1 MDMLKVKRRIVLDIL
16 IIAILMGGYAG
27 IMVYGNE
34 MTYGECITIQTIDKE
49 AAKNET
55 ATIRTIP
62 SGKTDT
68 QESHVVFAEL
78 GSVSWCPN
86 CPRASEKMS
95 DLFSMDM
102 PSSFYYV
109 TLVYDL
115 NTIAAKRGRQL
126 SNAYIPMLY
135 LDGGYQVI
143 DDANSY
149 ASAIETVSSREVHQL
164 TMDLSTQWRGDAVLD
179 IRVSITNEGSETY
192 FGHLRVHV
200 TEINSRWNNYNGN
213 PFHYA
218 LLDYALNKYI
228 RIASGDTYVETT
240 TWKGSDSHGGQTYGD
255 ITQDNIMIIGTVSHW
270 LPHLQKNPWTDP
282 RPYRFFA
289 QYVDETQASL
299 PQ

>member
-1 MDMLKVKRRIVLDIL
+1 MLKIKSRVAINVL
-16 IIAILMGGYAG
+16 IIAILMAGYAG
-27 IMVYGNE
+27 ITIYGNE
-34 MTYGECITIQTIDKE
+34 GSYGKSITIQTSDKE
-49 AAKNET
+49 EAGQEPAAMGVPISPGET
-55 ATIRTIP
+55 
-62 SGKTDT
+62 GK

-95 DLFSMDM
+95 DLFSMDLA
-102 PSSFYYV
+102 SSFYYV

-135 LDGGYQVI
+135 LDGGYQII
-143 DDANSY
+143 DDSNNY
-149 ASAIETVSSREVHQL
+149 ASAIDTVSSREVHQL
-164 TMDLSTQWRGDAVLD
+164 TMDLSTHWRGDAVLD

-192 FGHLRVHV
+192 FGHLRVQV
-200 TEINSRWNNYNGN
+200 TEINSRWNNYNGD

-228 RIASGDTYVETT
+228 RISSGDTYVETA

-270 LPHLQKNPWTDP
+270 RPHLQENPWTDP

>member
-1 MDMLKVKRRIVLDIL
+1 MAKVKIWAALSIL
-16 IIAILMGGYAG
+16 VVAFLMVGYAEIGVFKDGAAYDDG
-27 IMVYGNE
+27 ITVG
-34 MTYGECITIQTIDKE
+34 TIEKGGVE
-49 AAKNET
+49 SKLET
-55 ATIRTIP
+55 HQVNIFPMET
-62 SGKTDT
+62 GQ

-95 DLFSMDM
+95 ELFAMGM
-102 PSSFYYV
+102 SSPFYYV

-126 SNAYIPMLY
+126 SDVYIPMLY

-143 DDANSY
+143 DETNSY
-149 ASAIETVSSREVHQL
+149 ASAIDTVSNREVHHL
-164 TMDLSTQWRGDAVLD
+164 KMELSSQWQGDTLLG
-179 IRVSITNEGSETY
+179 IRVSITNEDSEAY
-192 FGHLRVHV
+192 FGHLRVQV
-200 TEINSRWNNYNGN
+200 TEINSRWNNYDGD

-218 LLDYALNKYI
+218 LLDYALDKYV
-228 RIASGDTYVETT
+228 RISPGDTYVETA

-270 LPHLQKNPWTDP
+270 LPHLQNNPWTEP
-282 RPYRFFA
+282 RPIKFLA
-289 QYVDETQASL
+289 QYVDETQAVM